1 MSLRS
6 LLLLWLALPVLAAAA
21 PLPAIARLASDDWC
35 PFICASHGQIS
46 GGYLVDLTTQAL
58 ALSGVR
64 VESLLLP
71 LSRAVSETASGA
83 IEGVYAPSSDP
94 RLQLSVP
101 LAHSRACFYTLA
113 GAAWRYRGTESLGAL
128 RVGVIADY
136 GYDDGEMDAY
146 VARHRDDRASLAFA
160 FGDAAGLTNLHK
172 LLRGRF
178 PVWLEHEAVANQ
190 LVAKLG
196 AASRIRQAGCLAQA
210 LPLTIGFSIHD
221 ARAARWLHALADG
234 LRSMAASGQLAAL
247 RARYHLAPD
256 EAGAPAASLR

>member
-6 LLLLWLALPVLAAAA
+6 LLLLLWLALPVLEAA
-21 PLPAIARLASDDWC
+21 PLPATARLASDDWC

-58 ALSGVR
+58 ALSGVQ

-101 LAHSRACFYTLA
+101 LAHSRACFYTRA
-113 GAAWRYRGTESLGAL
+113 GAAWRYRGIDSLDPL

-146 VARHRDDRASLAFA
+146 IARHRGHSERLAFA
-160 FGDAAGLTNLHK
+160 YGDAAGLTNLQK

-178 PVWLEHEAVANQ
+178 PVWLEHEAVAKQ
-190 LVAKLG
+190 LVARLG
-196 AASRIRQAGCLAQA
+196 AAGRVRQAGCLSQA
-210 LPLTIGFSIHD
+210 LPLTIGFSAHD
-221 ARAARWLHALADG
+221 ARAARWLRALADG
-234 LRSMAASGQLAAL
+234 LRAMSASGQLAAL

-256 EAGAPAASLR
+256 EAAAPAPSPR

>member
-6 LLLLWLALPVLAAAA
+6 LLLLLWLALPVLEAA
-21 PLPAIARLASDDWC
+21 PLPATARLASDDWC

-58 ALSGVR
+58 ALSGVQ

-101 LAHSRACFYTLA
+101 LARSRACFYTLA
-113 GAAWRYRGTESLGAL
+113 GAAWRYRGAESLGAL

-136 GYDDGEMDAY
+136 GYDDGQMDAY
-146 VARHRDDRASLAFA
+146 IARHHDDSASLAFA

-178 PVWLEHEAVANQ
+178 PVWLEHEAVANR
-190 LVAKLG
+190 LLATLG
-196 AASRIRQAGCLAQA
+196 AASRIRQAGCLAQT
-210 LPLTIGFSIHD
+210 LPLTIGFSARD
-221 ARAARWLHALADG
+221 VRAARWLHALADG
-234 LRSMAASGQLAAL
+234 LRVMSASGQLAAL

-256 EAGAPAASLR
+256 EAAAPAASLR